1 MHFSYYLLGM
11 VSQCHRTPPPS
22 SGMLSPCGEN
32 FNSSMPSG
40 SGMGSLDWE
49 SCGDLIFPNI
59 TSDLNDQAESIDDVD
74 ELLPDL
80 ITEDELEDI
89 NFSEMGLTD
98 GRLILL

>member
-1 MHFSYYLLGM
+1 MM
-11 VSQCHRTPPPS
+11 
-22 SGMLSPCGEN
+22 SPCGEN

-40 SGMGSLDWE
+40 SGIGSLDWE

-59 TSDLNDQAESIDDVD
+59 TSDLNEPEEPIDDVD

-98 GRLILL
+98 GKFKFVFFLTYKLHNSDNGVS

>member
-1 MHFSYYLLGM
+1 
-11 VSQCHRTPPPS
+11 
-22 SGMLSPCGEN
+22 
-32 FNSSMPSG
+32 MPSG

-59 TSDLNDQAESIDDVD
+59 TSDLNEPEDPIDDVD

-98 GRLILL
+98 GMFKCYLLTNGQINDQQKKKKQECMFHILMNLIGYQLVCK